1 MEKIYMEEEQRK
13 QQNKQQKK
21 SVWDVSVVLSFVV
34 AAFALVSLVAFGM
47 SNIQGTGVS
56 YAAPAGLTGDTFD
69 FHKVGRVDGRAAGSG
84 GDSST
89 TFPVSLLAS
98 DENGANPVFCIE
110 HTIPI
115 PDTVV
120 QYKKYQDIDDYGFL
134 YILNNSMVNGKKILN
149 GVEIDAAYE
158 KYVEVWATQVA
169 IWLYQNAKNPGV
181 AAHALTETEINNI
194 KNATVFDI
202 AGPDGSSVG
211 SVSATGVYAKI
222 ESLVKSADEASS
234 SRLLAVTK
242 ADGEIS
248 KTDDG
253 KFYQSPIISV
263 VGTPADFLQSYD
275 ISLSGVEGA
284 IVVDENGNPISS
296 MTGVPKTTKFYVRV
310 PVDKVTQSVQE
321 LKVNVTG
328 HFDTLAGSFY
338 EIADSS
344 QGAKQRVVSVTGATK
359 NIAEGV
365 SIEFVGAP
373 DTGMNKAQTVYF
385 VGLIVLLCGVG
396 IVYANAKPVKNK
408 Q

>member
-21 SVWDVSVVLSFVV
+21 SVWKASIVLSFAV

-56 YAAPAGLTGDTFD
+56 YAAPTGLTGDTFD
-69 FHKVGRVDGRAAGSG
+69 FYKVGRVVGKPEDTG
-84 GDSST
+84 GDPNAG
-89 TFPVSLLAS
+89 FPVSILSS
-98 DENGANPVFCIE
+98 DATGNNLVFCIE

-115 PDTVV
+115 PSDYPT
-120 QYKKYQDIDDYGFL
+120 QYKKYQEIDDYGFL
-134 YILNNSMVNGKKILN
+134 YILNNSMVNGKKILTDLN
-149 GVEIDAAYE
+149 IGDNS
-158 KYVEVWATQVA
+158 KYIEGWATQVA
-169 IWLYQNAKNPGV
+169 IWLYQNQKHPEDTT
-181 AAHALTETEINNI
+181 HALTEAEINYI
-194 KNATVFDI
+194 KNATKFDI
-202 AGPDGSSVG
+202 TDGDGGLITTVD
-211 SVSATGVYAKI
+211 ATGVYNKI
-222 ESLVKSADEASS
+222 EALVKSANDVSG
-234 SRLLAVTK
+234 SRLLTVSK

-253 KFYQSPIISV
+253 KYYQSPLITV

-275 ISLSGVEGA
+275 IALSGVDGA
-284 IVVDENGNPISS
+284 VVVDENGNPITS
-296 MTGVPKTTKFYVRV
+296 MTGVPKATKFYVRV
-310 PVDKVTQSVQE
+310 PADKVTQTVQE

-338 EIADSS
+338 EAADSS

-359 NIAEGV
+359 NVVEGV

-373 DTGMNKAQTVYF
+373 DTGMNKAQTIYF

-396 IVYANAKPVKNK
+396 IVYANAKPVKNE